1 VLAVLLTL
9 LALLILLATLAGL
22 LLLLLLTTLLA
33 ATLLLTTLLA
43 ALLLLAG
50 FLVRILIL
58 LVHLRS
64 SPANEAPSHRGHS
77 LPSHNARPRR
87 FVPEFPTNGV
97 CHWNL

>member
-43 ALLLLAG
+43 ALLLAG